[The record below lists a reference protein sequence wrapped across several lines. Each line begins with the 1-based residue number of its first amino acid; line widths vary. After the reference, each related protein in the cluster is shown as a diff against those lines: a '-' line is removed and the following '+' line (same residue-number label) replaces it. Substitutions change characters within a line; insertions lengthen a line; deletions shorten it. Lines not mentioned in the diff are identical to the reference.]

1 MSEIKQ
7 NDIIDNLRSID
18 GNGTLLDIL
27 LEFEHMLDE
36 QGMYAYENWK
46 LGEVAHGPKLS
57 RYWLNVVLMYPYLK
71 MPNPTA
77 ALRLKNIGCDVKFK
91 KATLKVP
98 VTVKSQEDLDEKKK
112 PKLKNHTVWLVDVWM
127 PRKFV
132 DEFTDEEMAVGNIK
146 VDQEAVGN
154 AEIQGLDDATNQQ
167 QDI

>member
-77 ALRLKNIGCDVKFK
+77 AMRLKNIGCDVKFK

-112 PKLKNHTVWLVDVWM
+112 PKLKNHTVWLVDIWM

-132 DEFTDEEMAVGNIK
+132 DEALTNRNI
-146 VDQEAVGN
+146 VDGDINQSELSNAYEA
-154 AEIQGLDDATNQQ
+154 GLDDETNIS
-167 QDI
+167 QDV

>member
-71 MPNPTA
+71 MHNPTA

-132 DEFTDEEMAVGNIK
+132 DEALTNRNV
-146 VDQEAVGN
+146 VDGDINQSELSNAYEA
-154 AEIQGLDDATNQQ
+154 GLDDETSIG
-167 QDI
+167 QDV

>member
-1 MSEIKQ
+1 MNEIMQ
-7 NDIIDNLRSID
+7 NDVIDNLRSID

-36 QGMYAYENWK
+36 QGMYGYENWK

-57 RYWLNVVLMYPYLK
+57 RYWLNVTLMYPYLK
-71 MPNPTA
+71 MPNPRA
-77 ALRLKNIGCDVKFK
+77 ALRLKNIGCDVNFK

-98 VTVKSQEDLDEKKK
+98 VTVKSQEDLDMKKK

-132 DEFTDEEMAVGNIK
+132 DEALTNRNI
-146 VDQEAVGN
+146 VDGDINQSELSKAYEA
-154 AEIQGLDDATNQQ
+154 GLDDETNIG
-167 QDI
+167 QDV

>member
-36 QGMYAYENWK
+36 QGMYGYENWK

-71 MPNPTA
+71 MPNPRA
-77 ALRLKNIGCDVKFK
+77 ALRLKNIGCDIKLK

-112 PKLKNHTVWLVDVWM
+112 PKLKNHDVWLVDIWM

-132 DEFTDEEMAVGNIK
+132 DEALTNRNV
-146 VDQEAVGN
+146 VDGDINQSELSNAYEA
-154 AEIQGLDDATNQQ
+154 GLDDETKLG
-167 QDI
+167 QDT